1 MECPIQVA
9 VKSADPPRGL
19 DIAGVAV
26 GKEPGEGDGGSL
38 RARRSRDHRQ
48 RAPSPWGSLFGQG
61 LRNRPSGP
69 RWVERCSPVAV
80 IPKENL
86 AAYLPAVSR
95 SALVALVVA
104 NAFVAFQTFRHE
116 WGYYEVMLI
125 YWVEVVILGF
135 YNVLRMLVVGV
146 VGAAPLGGWAARWVD
161 LGSAL
166 NRLALTAIGVGFF
179 VVKFGAFAFTI
190 GLFVLL
196 LPAFLAVEGDGSG
209 SALHRALIAAG
220 PGFIMAA
227 GVLGLSHGISFAR
240 NFLAGRE
247 YDRIDVVTLA
257 FWPYVRMSL
266 VAVTLLVGLAIAGLL
281 PVVGRHAG
289 FAGVMV
295 LLKLGVDAISH
306 LFEHRRLA
314 VERTPA

>member
-1 MECPIQVA
+1 
-9 VKSADPPRGL
+9 
-19 DIAGVAV
+19 
-26 GKEPGEGDGGSL
+26 
-38 RARRSRDHRQ
+38 
-48 RAPSPWGSLFGQG
+48 
-61 LRNRPSGP
+61 
-69 RWVERCSPVAV
+69 
-80 IPKENL
+80 
-86 AAYLPAVSR
+86 VSR

-135 YNVLRMLVVGV
+135 YNILRMLVVGV
-146 VGAAPLGGWAARWVD
+146 VGAAPLGAWAARWVD

-166 NRLALTAIGVGFF
+166 NRLAFTAIGVGFF

-196 LPAFLAVEGDGSG
+196 LPALLDVDGDGSAAG
-209 SALHRALIAAG
+209 VPRALTAAG
-220 PGFIMAA
+220 PGFLMAA
-227 GVLGLSHGISFAR
+227 GVLGMSHGVSFAR

-247 YDRIDVVTLA
+247 YDRIDVVSLA

-266 VAVTLLVGLAIAGLL
+266 VAATLLVGLAIAGLL
-281 PVVGRHAG
+281 QGVGRHAA

-295 LLKLGVDAISH
+295 LLKLGVDAVSH
-306 LFEHRRLA
+306 VLEHRRLA
-314 VERTPA
+314 AGRAAA